1 MVPYQFQYDKVYIHI
16 KLNKRF
22 MMILISLLGLNDSKT
37 YEIIKI
43 VMKRKLNNWSD
54 QYEAEVCCPF

>member
-1 MVPYQFQYDKVYIHI
+1 MTD
-16 KLNKRF
+16 
-22 MMILISLLGLNDSKT
+22 MMILNSLLGLNDSKT

-43 VMKRKLNNWSD
+43 VMKKKAK